1 MLKNFNH
8 KCIKGFTLIE
18 MMVTIVI
25 AGILLA
31 LAVPTFLDTI
41 DRNRLKGVAETL
53 RSDLELM
60 KLESI
65 KRSASVFLSIKNDNP
80 SAGTWCY
87 GFSQG
92 ANCDCNTANSCTLDS
107 VERVVRFDDWRGVII
122 AAPTTSSPNPFSFS
136 IEQIRGQVTL
146 SGALTNNRIRLTS
159 PRGKELDIEVSTLGR
174 FTICSPSGSSNVT
187 GYPACT

>member
-1 MLKNFNH
+1 MLKQFNL
-8 KCIKGFTLIE
+8 KSAKGFTLIE
-18 MMVTIVI
+18 LMVTVVI
-25 AGILLA
+25 AGILIA
-31 LAVPTFLDTI
+31 LSVPSFLETI

-65 KRSASVFLSIKNDNP
+65 KRSASVFLSIRNDNS

-92 ANCDCNTANSCTLDS
+92 ANCDCKASSCTLDG
-107 VERVVRFDDWRGVII
+107 VERVVRYDDWRGVII
-122 AAPTTSSPNPFSFS
+122 TAPTTASPTPFSFT
-136 IEQIRGQVTL
+136 IEQIRGQVSLSTTL
-146 SGALTNNRIRLTS
+146 TPQRIRLTS
-159 PRGKELDIEVSTLGR
+159 ARGKELDIEVSNLGR

-187 GYPACT
+187 GYPICT

>member
-1 MLKNFNH
+1 MLKNINH
-8 KCIKGFTLIE
+8 KCLKGFTLIE
-18 MMVTIVI
+18 LMVTIVI
-25 AGILLA
+25 AGILIA
-31 LAVPTFLDTI
+31 LAVPTFLETI
-41 DRNRLKGVAETL
+41 DRSRLKGVAETL

-65 KRSASVFLSIKNDNP
+65 KRSASVFLSIRNDNP

-92 ANCDCNTANSCTLDS
+92 TNCDCNTANSCTLDS

-122 AAPTTSSPNPFSFS
+122 TAPTTTSPNPFSLS

-146 SGALTNNRIRLTS
+146 SGTLTNNRIRLTS
-159 PRGKELDIEVSTLGR
+159 ARGKELDIEVSPLGR
-174 FTICSPSGSSNVT
+174 FIICSPSGSSNVT
-187 GYPACT
+187 GYPICT

>member
-8 KCIKGFTLIE
+8 QRLKGFTLME

-31 LAVPTFLDTI
+31 LAIPTFLETI
-41 DRNRLKGVAETL
+41 DRNRIKGVAETL

-65 KRSASVFLSIKNDNP
+65 KRGASVFLSVKNDDP

-87 GFSQG
+87 GFKQG
-92 ANCDCNTANSCTLDS
+92 ANCDCKTVNSCTLDT
-107 VERVVRFDDWRGVII
+107 VERVVKHDDWRGVII
-122 AAPTTSSPNPFSFS
+122 TAPTTAPPNPFSFS

-146 SGALTNNRIRLTS
+146 SGTLTNNRIRLTS

-187 GYPACT
+187 GYPTCT